1 MQKFTQDHNL
11 VEKITTAVIIA
22 GVLGY
27 WAYILLGSN

>member
-11 VEKITTAVIIA
+11 VEKLTTAAIIA

-27 WAYILLGSN
+27 WASIILSN